1 VRTQIYQWI
10 KTNSVMLVNAGSL
23 IGTTVVTGVLGLAFW
38 WVAARQFPPQAV
50 GLASA
55 AISVMLLLGAIC
67 ILGLGTLLIGEL
79 PRQPGKEGSL
89 ISAALILVG
98 GVGLCGG
105 IVFAFVAPLVSADFQ
120 PFRAN
125 IGGILLFAM
134 GVSLTTVTI
143 VLDQALIGLLKG
155 GLQFWRNS
163 LFAAVKLVVLI
174 LAGFWLLKVGETIY
188 GAWTIGIV
196 LSLVP
201 LAGLAVLKGDRS
213 RRAFMPDW
221 ELLRKLGLPAL
232 QHHLLNLILQA
243 PTTALPVL
251 VTILLSATTN
261 AWFYMAWMISGLVF
275 IASYALTTVLYAVNS
290 AQQFELTRK
299 IRMTLGLALI
309 MSILGNLVIQFGA
322 TQILNL
328 FGHVY
333 AEQAAWSLRILGFGA
348 FPMIIKQHYVAIGRI
363 RGKMASVSLP
373 VAIGSLLELGIAA
386 LGAHLGGLVG
396 LSLGWVIAVCIEAI
410 FMFPAVYRAAFPVHE
425 SAWEQVKQI
434 LPTGYDKI
442 HVENERV

>member
-1 VRTQIYQWI
+1 
-10 KTNSVMLVNAGSL
+10 MLVNAGSL
-23 IGTTVVTGVLGLAFW
+23 VGTTAVTGVLGFAFW

-55 AISVMLLLGAIC
+55 AVSAMLLLGTIC
-67 ILGLGTLLIGEL
+67 VSGLGTLLIGEL
-79 PRQPGKEGSL
+79 PRQPGKKGSL

-105 IVFAFVAPLVSADFQ
+105 FVFVLVAPLVSADFQ

-125 IGGILLFAM
+125 IEGILLFAV
-134 GVSLTTVTI
+134 GVSLNTVTI
-143 VLDQALIGLLKG
+143 VLDQALIGLLRG
-155 GLQFWRNS
+155 SLQFWRNA
-163 LFAAVKLVVLI
+163 LFAAVKLVLLF
-174 LAGFWLLKVGETIY
+174 LAGFWLLKTGETIY
-188 GAWTIGIV
+188 GAWATGIAV
-196 LSLVP
+196 SLVP
-201 LAGLAVLKGDRS
+201 LAGLAVLRGGMPVK
-213 RRAFMPDW
+213 AFMPDW
-221 ELLRKLGLPAL
+221 ELLRKLGKPAL

-243 PTTALPVL
+243 PLTALPVL

-261 AWFYMAWMISGLVF
+261 AWFYIAWMISGLVF

-299 IRMTLGLALI
+299 IRMTLGLSLI

-333 AEQAAWSLRILGFGA
+333 AEQAALSLRILVLGS

-363 RGKMASVSLP
+363 RNKMASVALP
-373 VAIGSLLELGIAA
+373 IAIGSLLELGIAA
-386 LGAHLGGLVG
+386 LGARLAGLTG
-396 LSLGWVIAVCIEAI
+396 LSLGWVVAVCVEGV
-410 FMFPAVYRAAFPVHE
+410 FMLPVVYRVTFPGHE
-425 SAWEQVKQI
+425 SAWKRLKQFV
-434 LPTGYDKI
+434 PARQDKV

>member
-1 VRTQIYQWI
+1 
-10 KTNSVMLVNAGSL
+10 MLVNAGSL
-23 IGTTVVTGVLGLAFW
+23 VGTTAVTGVLGFAFW

-55 AISVMLLLGAIC
+55 AVSVMLLLGAIC
-67 ILGLGTLLIGEL
+67 VLGLGTLLIGEL

-105 IVFAFVAPLVSADFQ
+105 IVFGLVAPLVSADFQ

-125 IGGILLFAM
+125 IEGILLFAV
-134 GVSLTTVTI
+134 GVSLTTITI
-143 VLDQALIGLLKG
+143 VLDQALIGLLRG
-155 GLQFWRNS
+155 GLQFWRNA
-163 LFAAVKLVVLI
+163 LFAAAKLVVLF
-174 LAGFWLLKVGETIY
+174 LAGFWLLKTGETIY
-188 GAWTIGIV
+188 GAWACGIV

-201 LAGLAVLKGDRS
+201 LAGLAVLRGGMPLK
-213 RRAFMPDW
+213 AFMPDW

-243 PTTALPVL
+243 PITALPVL

-261 AWFYMAWMISGLVF
+261 AWFYIAWMISGLVF

-363 RGKMASVSLP
+363 RGKMARVALP
-373 VAIGSLLELGIAA
+373 IAIGSFLELGIAG
-386 LGAHLGGLVG
+386 LGAHFGGLVG
-396 LSLGWVIAVCIEAI
+396 LSIGWVVAVCIEAI

-425 SAWEQVKQI
+425 SVRERVKQI
-434 LPTGYDKI
+434 LPARHDKV